1 MKNILCVLVAM
12 TVLLT
17 GTAFAQSK
25 DKPYREEKLVALAD
39 ALSGTKLTPY
49 KPTSVY
55 RAAQITWGGDIATV
69 LGALEGIYKAEGIN
83 VQFYLDNDLK
93 RQCEAMMKGELHFLR
108 LTMGQAIQA
117 APAFEK
123 AGTDLV
129 VLVQLTWSS
138 GGDGGADFGGFADPF
153 DIFESIFG
161 SSSPF
166 GRQARL
172 PRYGIGL
179 DFMEAVH
186 GTTKEVAIEGKKQKI
201 KIPAGVD
208 DDSEIK
214 FSNFII
220 VCDVRPHSKFKRR
233 GFDIVTEEE
242 ISFSQAALGFE
253 KTVETIDGAV
263 KIRIP
268 AGTQPGT
275 QIRLKSRGVKH
286 VSSHGVGDHYIII
299 RIKIPTKLS
308 RRQKELLEELESS
321 S

>member
-1 MKNILCVLVAM
+1 MAKKDFYEVLGVGKNAGADELKRAYRQKARKHHPDVDKS
-12 TVLLT
+12 T
-17 GTAFAQSK
+17 GA
-25 DKPYREEKLVALAD
+25 EEKFKEINEAYQV
-39 ALSGTKLTPY
+39 LSDPQKKSAYDQYGH
-49 KPTSVY
+49 S
-55 RAAQITWGGDIATV
+55 
-69 LGALEGIYKAEGIN
+69 
-83 VQFYLDNDLK
+83 
-93 RQCEAMMKGELHFLR
+93 
-108 LTMGQAIQA
+108 
-117 APAFEK
+117 AFEPG
-123 AGTDLV
+123 AGPGGFGGQQGGYQTY
-129 VLVQLTWSS
+129 TWSS
-138 GGDGGADFGGFADPF
+138 GGGGDQGYDFGGFADPF

-161 SSSPF
+161 ASSPF

-208 DDSEIK
+208 EGSEIK

-220 VCDVRPHSKFKRR
+220 VCDVKPHSKFKRR

-242 ISFSQAALGFE
+242 ISFSQAALGVE
-253 KTVETIDGAV
+253 KAVETVDGLV

-286 VSSHGVGDHYIII
+286 VSSHGVGDHYIIV
-299 RIKIPTKLS
+299 RVKIPSKLS
-308 RRQKELLEELESS
+308 REQKRLLEELEGLS
-321 S
+321 